1 MVILVIILWI
11 TICAPN
17 IYMHNFFKKRNHE
30 YSMGVK
36 YAPNMHIIFFLLKN
50 YIYIYKEKHKQKK
63 VSFNLRN
70 F

>member
-1 MVILVIILWI
+1 
-11 TICAPN
+11 
-17 IYMHNFFKKRNHE
+17 
-30 YSMGVK
+30 MGVK

-50 YIYIYKEKHKQKK
+50 YIYKEKHKQKK

>member
-50 YIYIYKEKHKQKK
+50 YIYIYI
-63 VSFNLRN
+63 
-70 F
+70 